1 MSDVVEMLRG
11 LDMSQQT
18 IHKSAF
24 WLVSVCVGMLFL
36 VGVVHAQTLQ
46 VKQWASACFACHGAD
61 GYSEG
66 GMASLAGQ
74 KKADIVE
81 KMHDYKTGKRVASV
95 MHQISKGYSEEQ
107 VEKIAEYFAA
117 LPHEK
122 PVAKKK

>member
-1 MSDVVEMLRG
+1 MQLCTEG
-11 LDMSQQT
+11 IYMSQKN
-18 IHKSAF
+18 IRKSALWAAF
-24 WLVSVCVGMLFL
+24 LFVGALLFTGL
-36 VGVVHAQTLQ
+36 VHAQSLQ
-46 VKQWASACFACHGAD
+46 VKQWAAACFACHGTD

-74 KKADIVE
+74 KKDDIIE
-81 KMHDYKTGKRVASV
+81 KMRVYKSGKRVASV

-122 PVAKKK
+122 PVAKRK